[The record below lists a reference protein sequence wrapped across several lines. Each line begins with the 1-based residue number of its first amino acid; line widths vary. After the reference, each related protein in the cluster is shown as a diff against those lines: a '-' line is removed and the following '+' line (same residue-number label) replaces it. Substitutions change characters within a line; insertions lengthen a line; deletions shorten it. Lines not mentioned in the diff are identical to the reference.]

1 MSIRQRDYLLRMIE
15 QLAEAVGRIAGLR
28 RAGQLDEAELLVR
41 TTADGLF
48 GPMRD
53 MLDRLDAAGAAT
65 LLGDHEKVGAYA
77 ALCAE
82 QAEIL
87 ELRGRAA
94 QALAERRRALE
105 LYLEAVSRAPGGNP
119 RAQEGALALLG
130 QVDAARLPERYRA
143 LAAKLG

>member
-1 MSIRQRDYLLRMIE
+1 MSLRQRDYILRMIE
-15 QLAEAVGRIAGLR
+15 QLAEAIGRIAGLR

-65 LLGDHEKVGAYA
+65 LLGDHEKIGAYA

-94 QALAERRRALE
+94 PALAEQRRALE
-105 LYLEAVSRAPGGNP
+105 LYLEAVSRAPEGSP
-119 RAQEGALALLG
+119 RAQEAARALLG
-130 QVDAARLPERYRA
+130 RLDAARLPERYRA

>member
-1 MSIRQRDYLLRMIE
+1 MSFRQRDYLLRMIE
-15 QLAEAVGRIAGLR
+15 QLAEAIGRIAGLR

-53 MLDRLDAAGAAT
+53 MLDRLDAAGAST
-65 LLGDHEKVGAYA
+65 LLGDDEKIGAYA

-105 LYLEAVSRAPGGNP
+105 LYLEAVSRAPGDSA
-119 RAQEGALALLG
+119 RAREGARALLAR
-130 QVDAARLPERYRA
+130 VDAARLPERYRA
-143 LAAKLG
+143 LAARLG

>member
-1 MSIRQRDYLLRMIE
+1 MSFRQRDYLLRMIE
-15 QLAEAVGRIAGLR
+15 QLAEAIGRIAGLR

-53 MLDRLDAAGAAT
+53 MLDRLDAGGAST
-65 LLGDHEKVGAYA
+65 LLGDHEKIGAYA

-94 QALAERRRALE
+94 QAQAERRRALE
-105 LYLEAVSRAPGGNP
+105 LYLEAVGRAPEGNP
-119 RAQEGALALLG
+119 RAQEGARALLAR
-130 QVDAARLPERYRA
+130 VDAARLPERYRG

>member
-65 LLGDHEKVGAYA
+65 LLGDHEKIGAYA

-94 QALAERRRALE
+94 RAPAERRRALE
-105 LYLEAVSRAPGGNP
+105 LYLEAVSRAPEGNP
-119 RAQEGALALLG
+119 RAQDGARALLG
-130 QVDAARLPERYRA
+130 RVDAARLPERYRA

>member
-1 MSIRQRDYLLRMIE
+1 MSIRQRDFILRMIE

-28 RAGQLDEAELLVR
+28 RAGQLDEADLLVR
-41 TTADGLF
+41 ATADGLF

-65 LLGDHEKVGAYA
+65 LLGDHEKIGAYA

-94 QALAERRRALE
+94 QASAERRRALE
-105 LYLEAVSRAPGGNP
+105 LYLEAVSRAPEGNP
-119 RAQEGALALLG
+119 RAQEGARALLG
-130 QVDAARLPERYRA
+130 RVDAARLPERYRA

>member
-1 MSIRQRDYLLRMIE
+1 MSIRQRDYILRMIE

-41 TTADGLF
+41 TTADGLL

-65 LLGDHEKVGAYA
+65 LLGDHEKIGAYA

-87 ELRGRAA
+87 ELRGRTA
-94 QALAERRRALE
+94 QAPAERRRALE
-105 LYLEAVSRAPGGNP
+105 LYLEAVSRASEGNP
-119 RAQEGALALLG
+119 RAQEGARALLG
-130 QVDAARLPERYRA
+130 RVDAARLPERYRA

>member
-1 MSIRQRDYLLRMIE
+1 MSFRQRDTILRMIE
-15 QLAEAVGRIAGLR
+15 QLAEAIGRIAGLR

-53 MLDRLDAAGAAT
+53 MLDRIDAAGAAT
-65 LLGDHEKVGAYA
+65 LLGDPEKIGAYA

-94 QALAERRRALE
+94 QALAEQRRALE
-105 LYLEAVSRAPGGNP
+105 LHLEAMSRAPEGNP
-119 RAQEGALALLG
+119 RAEEAARALLG
-130 QVDAARLPERYRA
+130 RVDAERLSARYRTLAARL
-143 LAAKLG
+143 G

>member
-1 MSIRQRDYLLRMIE
+1 MSLRQRDYILRMIE
-15 QLAEAVGRIAGLR
+15 QLAEAIGRIAGLR

-41 TTADGLF
+41 GTADGLF

-65 LLGDHEKVGAYA
+65 LLGDPEKIGAYA

-87 ELRGRAA
+87 DLRGRAG

-105 LYLEAVSRAPGGNP
+105 LHLEAVSRAPEGNP
-119 RAQEGALALLG
+119 RAEEAARALLG
-130 QVDAARLPERYRA
+130 RVGAARLPERYRG